1 MSSTY
6 QSFVKFV
13 FTFVAVNVILLVLR
27 HQRHLDKVA
36 LQARLNID
44 QNILVNIVVGVFRYS
59 KIYVISKMY
68 FLAFESTY
76 HTRAIINRS

>member
-27 HQRHLDKVA
+27 HQRHLDRVA
-36 LQARLNID
+36 LQAQLNID
-44 QNILVNIVVGVFRYS
+44 QNIMVNLVVG
-59 KIYVISKMY
+59 
-68 FLAFESTY
+68 FLDV
-76 HTRAIINRS
+76 TRSI